1 MTHSREKSFNIGR
14 QSESPPI
21 IFSRLLMLR
30 LGLSIIVIKIKYLNQ
45 KILIRIFLNLNQM
58 ILSCDVKQIESF
70 DSDLKISKSKSN
82 DFVM

>member
-21 IFSRLLMLR
+21 IFSRLFMLR

-45 KILIRIFLNLNQM
+45 MILIRIFLNLNQM

-70 DSDLKISKSKSN
+70 DSDTKISKSKSN